1 MSMHDANRAL
11 EEVRAQQR
19 AIFGVAICSLLA
31 LVVALSLG
39 GSDDPYPNAALLM
52 ACVSLFTGLFVFF
65 SYMEMTL
72 AKHLINFRATVII
85 WVVLLTLLGYIGKI
99 RAGNDINHIFH
110 TDSGVFPLT
119 LFAATVLHV
128 ADLLKWLVGGVML
141 ILMLATWLT
150 RREVLAKQ
158 NGIIIFSTHVVIILT
173 LFLASVLIWG
183 RVTSEDRR
191 LQFVYR
197 LAHISDFNSSFRCK
211 GISEERFSVVF
222 LDGNRRR
229 VLVAEKIESDLYYS
243 KKAEILQPVSV
254 PEEFPQMDCV
264 YESNNP
270 MWDLRLQH

>member
-1 MSMHDANRAL
+1 MSMHDASRAL

-19 AIFGVAICSLLA
+19 AIFGVAICSLLS

-99 RAGNDINHIFH
+99 RAGNDINLIFH
-110 TDSGVFPLT
+110 TDSGAFPLT

-128 ADLLKWLVGGVML
+128 ADLLKWLVGGAML
-141 ILMLATWLT
+141 ILIFVTWLT

-158 NGIIIFSTHVVIILT
+158 NGIIIFSTHVIIILT

-183 RVTSEDRR
+183 RVSSEDSR

-197 LAHISDFNSSFRCK
+197 LAHIADFNSSFRCK

-222 LDGNRRR
+222 LGGNRSR
-229 VLVAEKIESDLYYS
+229 VLVAEKIGSDLYYS
-243 KKAEILQPVSV
+243 NKAEILQPVSV
-254 PEEFPQMDCV
+254 PKEFPQMDCV
-264 YESNNP
+264 YEVNNP
-270 MWDLRLQH
+270 MWDLKLKQ

>member
-1 MSMHDANRAL
+1 MSMHDANGAL

-19 AIFGVAICSLLA
+19 AIFGVAICSLLS

-52 ACVSLFTGLFVFF
+52 ACVSLFAGLFVFF

-141 ILMLATWLT
+141 ILIFFTWLK
-150 RREVLAKQ
+150 RRQVLAKQ
-158 NGIIIFSTHVVIILT
+158 DGIIIFSTHVVIILT

-183 RVTSEDRR
+183 RVSSEDRR

-197 LAHISDFNSSFRCK
+197 LAHIADFNSSFRCK
-211 GISEERFSVVF
+211 GISEEQFNVVF
-222 LDGNRRR
+222 LDGNRKR

-243 KKAEILQPVSV
+243 NKAEMLQPVSV
-254 PEEFPQMDCV
+254 PKEFLQVDCV
-264 YESNNP
+264 FEAKNP
-270 MWDLRLQH
+270 MWNFKLQR

>member
-197 LAHISDFNSSFRCK
+197 LAHIADFNSSFRCK

-264 YESNNP
+264 YESNKP

>member
-1 MSMHDANRAL
+1 MNMHDANRSL
-11 EEVRAQQR
+11 EEIRAQQR
-19 AIFGVAICSLLA
+19 SIFGVAICSLLA
-31 LVVALSLG
+31 LVVALFLG
-39 GSDDPYPNAALLM
+39 GADDPYPNAALLM
-52 ACVSLFTGLFVFF
+52 ACVSLFAGLFVFF

-72 AKHLINFRATVII
+72 AKHLVNFRATVII

-141 ILMLATWLT
+141 ILILVTWLA
-150 RREVLAKQ
+150 RREVLARQ
-158 NGIIIFSTHVVIILT
+158 NGIIIFCTHVVIIVT

-183 RVTSEDRR
+183 RVSSEDRR

-197 LAHISDFNSSFRCK
+197 LAHIADFNSSFRCK
-211 GISEERFSVVF
+211 GISDERFSVVF
-222 LDGNRRR
+222 LDGNKTR
-229 VLVAEKIESDLYYS
+229 VLVAEKIESDLYYY
-243 KKAEILQPVSV
+243 KKAEIFQPVSV

-270 MWDLRLQH
+270 TWDLRLQR